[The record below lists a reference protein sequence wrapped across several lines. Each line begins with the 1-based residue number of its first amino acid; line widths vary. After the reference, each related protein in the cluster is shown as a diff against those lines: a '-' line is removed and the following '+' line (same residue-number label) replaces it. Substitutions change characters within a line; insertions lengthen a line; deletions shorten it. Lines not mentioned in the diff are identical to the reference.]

1 MTSNIIP
8 IETRTQG
15 HLFVA
20 TCNQQELPA
29 QPPLPGPAPRGPKL
43 TPVETR
49 AQDRLF
55 VAHCSL
61 EGLQD
66 RLPLRWPASPDI
78 PPSPKKSYRS
88 HYIHLGWEDLKDP
101 AAWED
106 LSDFDLALRLI
117 DFTPLRDVLA
127 ERLGWTSA
135 RGWKPF
141 DPISMFLLH
150 GWQITSGWSR
160 AETLRQL
167 KKTRNADYAQWFGF
181 EDDDYPTEG
190 GLRYWLTA
198 LGKHSETGDTIVVD
212 QKRQIEV
219 AIQYL
224 NQLLAQSVYLFV
236 EVGLITP
243 QAWLQALLCP
253 DGMIHDAASR
263 LCCGDVRESCYQ
275 ETSPDHPRPCLAKQA
290 GRRGCDCDTIACKS
304 SCRRATP
311 RDPEAR
317 FIRYKG
323 SNQPQHD
330 NPNQPTD
337 PSQAQKKGE
346 PRYGYRSLPI
356 QLAEYNRRFSVV
368 LLGDFLAAS
377 HREENPAAALLRQ
390 LEIFYPDLQVDAVAG
405 DAGVGYE
412 VFLHTVY
419 DHLRAR
425 RVVDLRADKSDHNK
439 AEWLSRRYDDKGRP
453 ICPFGYTLTAN
464 GFDYK
469 ARRHKWFCGQAC
481 RQGADPVVRVEQTIY
496 PPPECPHLER
506 TYGQIVNVGERFKNG
521 SIRLARDVAVGSPE
535 WNRLYH
541 RARNAVEGRNSTL
554 EGWDLKRLPVY
565 GEPRGKAF
573 TFQADVWRNLTTL
586 ARLVREASAATGI

>member
-1 MTSNIIP
+1 MTTNFIS
-8 IETRTQG
+8 IETRTRG

-20 TCNQQELPA
+20 TCNLQELPA
-29 QPPLPGPAPRGPKL
+29 QPPLHGPAPRGANL

-55 VAHCSL
+55 VTHCSL
-61 EGLQD
+61 EGLRD
-66 RLPLRWPASPDI
+66 RLPLRWPAPPDI

-88 HYIHLGWEDLKDP
+88 HYIHLGGEDLQDP
-101 AAWED
+101 VAWED
-106 LSDFDLALRLI
+106 LSSFDLVLRLI
-117 DFTPLRDVLA
+117 DFAPLRPVLA
-127 ERLGWTSA
+127 QRLGWISA

-150 GWQITSGWSR
+150 GWQITNGWSR

-181 EDDDYPTEG
+181 EDGDYPTEG

-198 LGKHSETGDTIVVD
+198 LGKHSETGDTVVVD
-212 QKRQIEV
+212 QNRQIEV

-224 NQLLAQSVYLFV
+224 NQLLAQSIYLFV
-236 EVGLITP
+236 ETDLITP

-263 LCCGDVRESCYQ
+263 LRCGDVRESCYQ
-275 ETSPDHPRPCLAKQA
+275 ETSPENPRPCLAKRE

-304 SCRRATP
+304 ICRRATP

-323 SNQPQHD
+323 SNQQRND
-330 NPNQPTD
+330 NPNQHTTSNRD
-337 PSQAQKKGE
+337 EKKGE

-356 QLAEYNRRFSVV
+356 QLAEFNRRFSVV

-377 HREENPAAALLRQ
+377 AREENPAAALLLQ
-390 LEIFYPDLQVDAVAG
+390 LETFYPDLQVDAVAG
-405 DAGVGYE
+405 DAGFGYQ

-419 DHLRAR
+419 DHLHAR
-425 RVVDLRADKSDHNK
+425 RVVDLRASKSDRDK

-469 ARRHKWFCGQAC
+469 ARRHKWFCAKAC
-481 RQGADPVVRVEQTIY
+481 RNGADPAVRVEATIY
-496 PPPECPHLER
+496 PPPECPHLKQ
-506 TYGQIVNVGERFKNG
+506 TLGQIINVGERFKNG
-521 SIRLARDVAVGSPE
+521 SIRLARDVVVDSPE
-535 WNRLYH
+535 WKRLYP

-554 EGWDLKRLPVY
+554 EAWNLKRLSVY
-565 GEPRGKAF
+565 GKPRGKAF
-573 TFQADVWRNLTTL
+573 IFLADVWRNLTTL